1 MDGEPCTSNCGH
13 NISTVLLDDLL
24 EVIPFKTA
32 IMKIDI
38 QAHEHKAFAHAEK
51 LLDTVSIPYIFMEF
65 QEMKTLY
72 ISSNHISKDKRMIA
86 NMIAML
92 QRRGYKPRS
101 GIRSRVL
108 NPNTWQYW
116 PNDMVWVR
124 DWYRVALIILVSALA
139 VFTNRQQSCGKVMF
153 SQASVCSQEWQGIPG
168 PSSLSSPWFHVLSGG
183 RGSKW

>member
-1 MDGEPCTSNCGH
+1 MTYVMKMQDRCQQATKNKSNCPSPRFLKWEGFADLLTSLLNLTNIFQLDERNQGNTRVVDGEPCTSNCGH

-51 LLDTVSIPYIFMEF
+51 LLDSVSIPFIFMEF

-72 ISSNHISKDKRMIA
+72 ISSNHISKDKIMIA

-101 GIRSRVL
+101 GIRSSVL
-108 NPNTWQYW
+108 NTNTWQYW

-124 DWYRVALIILVSALA
+124 D
-139 VFTNRQQSCGKVMF
+139 
-153 SQASVCSQEWQGIPG
+153 
-168 PSSLSSPWFHVLSGG
+168 
-183 RGSKW
+183 